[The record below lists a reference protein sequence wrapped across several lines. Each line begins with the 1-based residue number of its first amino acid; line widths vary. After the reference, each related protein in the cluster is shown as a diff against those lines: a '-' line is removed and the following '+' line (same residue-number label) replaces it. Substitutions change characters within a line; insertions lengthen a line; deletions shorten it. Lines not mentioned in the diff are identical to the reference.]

1 MTRVDTHADQIGS
14 LRRPPELLQARAARA
29 QGELSAGQ
37 LRDMEDRSI
46 LEILRKQRDAGI
58 GVLTDGEY
66 RRDAWQTDINNALAG
81 FSDSYPTMRWELP
94 DGSFV
99 EKQMHSKV
107 ITGRLRQLRRLA
119 EHESRFLID
128 NGGKPA
134 KVTLPSP
141 AFIGVACYQS
151 GVTDAVY
158 PTRADL
164 ADDLVP
170 IFQSELR
177 ALADEG
183 VDYIQLDEGYTRFS
197 SPDARARLQ
206 AEGLD
211 PAAELARDIATEN
224 ACFDA
229 IAGADVT
236 RAVHLCRGS
245 RTRSRNQGDY
255 DWLAERLFNQLHAD
269 RFLLEWETGDFGG
282 FEPLRF
288 LPRGKT
294 VVLGLITSKYPELE
308 DPDALVSR
316 IEEAARYCPVD
327 QLALSPQC
335 GFSAS
340 SDNEFVSYD
349 EQWRKLELVAATAE
363 RVWG

>member
-1 MTRVDTHADQIGS
+1 MTRVGTHADQIGS
-14 LRRPPELLQARAARA
+14 LRRPRELLQARAARA
-29 QGELSAGQ
+29 RGELSAEQ
-37 LRDMEDRSI
+37 LKDIEDRCI
-46 LEILRKQRDAGI
+46 LEILRRQRDVGI

-66 RRDAWQTDINNALAG
+66 RRDAWQTDINDALAG
-81 FSDSYPTMRWELP
+81 FSDANSTMRWELP

-99 EKQMHSKV
+99 DKQMHIQV

-119 EHESRFLID
+119 ERESRFLVD
-128 NGGKPA
+128 NCGGPA
-134 KVTLPSP
+134 KITLPSP
-141 AFIGVACYQS
+141 AFIGGYCYQP
-151 GVTDAVY
+151 GVTDAIY

-177 ALADEG
+177 ALIDEG
-183 VDYIQLDEGYTRFS
+183 VDYVQLDEGYTRFS
-197 SPDARARLQ
+197 SPDGRARLQ
-206 AEGLD
+206 VEGLN
-211 PAAELARDIATEN
+211 PEAELAIDISAEN
-224 ACFDA
+224 ACLDA

-236 RAVHLCRGS
+236 RGVHLCRGS
-245 RTRSRNQGDY
+245 RVRSRNKGDY
-255 DWLAERLFNQLHAD
+255 DWLAERLFNELNVD
-269 RFLLEWETGDFGG
+269 RFLFEWETEDFGG

-288 LPRGKT
+288 LPPGKT
-294 VVLGLITSKYPELE
+294 VVLGLVTSKYPELE

-316 IEEAARYCPVD
+316 IEEAARYCSAD

-349 EQWRKLELVAATAE
+349 EQWRKLELVSTTAE